1 MDAVSQRTRSKRLE
15 ETQETQ
21 DTQNKVIY
29 EAEKL
34 ENTENTENTETARDY
49 DLGESIENRMDNYVG
64 AMVYTAINYPRLFV
78 AIWILALVVLSVL
91 AVFT

>member
-1 MDAVSQRTRSKRLE
+1 MDVVSQRTRSKQLE
-15 ETQETQ
+15 ETQKPQETQ
-21 DTQNKVIY
+21 ETPNKVMY
-29 EAEKL
+29 EAE
-34 ENTENTENTETARDY
+34 TTENTETARYY

-91 AVFT
+91 AVST

>member
-1 MDAVSQRTRSKRLE
+1 MDAVSQRTRSKQLE
-15 ETQETQ
+15 ETQKPQETQ
-21 DTQNKVIY
+21 ETQNKVIY
-29 EAEKL
+29 EAE
-34 ENTENTENTETARDY
+34 NTENAENTETARDY